1 MFVVHADVDLLTWD
15 EFLGLPYETRNTDLI
30 DGKMI
35 VNSPNAQHERIVG
48 NLLFALKLWQ
58 RGLPQRLGGLTTQQ
72 PVKVSEH
79 HGYQPDM
86 SWFPVEQCE
95 PAGERAAFSGLPVIV
110 VEVLSPS
117 TRRIDLVRKRGD
129 YEALGIPEFWIID
142 PDTEV
147 MLIARRPERAGGYVD
162 LVLESSDTITSPLL
176 PGFQLAVSD
185 LFVA

>member
-1 MFVVHADVDLLTWD
+1 MFVVHADVELLTWD

-58 RGLPQRLGGLTTQQ
+58 RGLPERLGGTTTQQ
-72 PVKVSEH
+72 PVKVSERQ
-79 HGYQPDM
+79 GYQPDM

-95 PAGERAAFSGLPVIV
+95 PAGQRASFSGLPAIV

-147 MLIARRPERAGGYVD
+147 MLIARRSAPTGGYVD
-162 LVLESSDTITSPLL
+162 LVLESSEVI
-176 PGFQLAVSD
+176 PGFQLPVRE

>member
-1 MFVVHADVDLLTWD
+1 MFVVHADADLLTWD
-15 EFLGLPYETRNTDLI
+15 DFLGLPYETRNTDLI
-30 DGKMI
+30 DGKMV

-58 RGLPQRLGGLTTQQ
+58 RGLPQRLGEPTTQQ
-72 PVKVSEH
+72 PVKVTDR

-95 PAGERAAFSGLPVIV
+95 PVGQRAAFSGLPAIV

-129 YEALGIPEFWIID
+129 YQALGIPEFWIID

-147 MLIARRPERAGGYVD
+147 MLIARRSARTRGYVD
-162 LVLESSDTITSPLL
+162 VVLESTDAITSPLL
-176 PGFQLAVSD
+176 PGFELEVSE